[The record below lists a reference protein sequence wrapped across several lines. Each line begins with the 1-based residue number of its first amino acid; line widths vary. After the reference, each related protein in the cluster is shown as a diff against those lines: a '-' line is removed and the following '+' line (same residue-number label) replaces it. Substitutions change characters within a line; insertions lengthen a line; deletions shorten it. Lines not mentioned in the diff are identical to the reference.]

1 MAKAI
6 IEYDLNDYDDRMAH
20 KRAVKSTDLA
30 LALWEIE
37 VNLRKKLERELE
49 AKELRNVEVDNY
61 DVINMCMENIIET
74 IRITHNI
81 DIDDLIE

>member
-6 IEYDLNDYDDRMAH
+6 LEFNLNDYDDNMAH

-37 VNLRKKLERELE
+37 MNLRKKLERELE
-49 AKELRNVEVDNY
+49 SKELKNEDVEVY
-61 DVINMCMENIIET
+61 DVIDMCMENIMNT
-74 IRITHNI
+74 IRDHNI
-81 DIDDLIE
+81 DVEDLIQ

>member
-6 IEYDLNDYDDRMAH
+6 LKFDLNDQDDEMAH

-37 VNLRKKLERELE
+37 VNLRKRIEMALQ
-49 AKELRNVEVDNY
+49 AKELKNEDVEVY
-61 DVINMCMENIIET
+61 DVIDICMENIFDIMKD
-74 IRITHNI
+74 RSI
-81 DIDDLIE
+81 DIDDLIV

>member
-6 IEYDLNDYDDRMAH
+6 LEFDLNDYDDKMAH

-37 VNLRKKLERELE
+37 MNLRKKLERELE
-49 AKELRNVEVDNY
+49 SKELKNEDVEVY
-61 DVINMCMENIIET
+61 DVIDMCMENIMNT
-74 IRITHNI
+74 IRDHNI
-81 DIDDLIE
+81 DVEDLIQ

>member
-6 IEYDLNDYDDRMAH
+6 IEYDLNDRDDLMAH

-37 VNLRKKLERELE
+37 YNLRKRLERELE
-49 AKELRNVEVDNY
+49 AKEMKNEDVEVY
-61 DVINMCMENIIET
+61 DVIDMCMENIIET
-74 IRITHNI
+74 IKDHNI
-81 DIDDLIE
+81 DIDDLIQ

>member
-1 MAKAI
+1 MAKATL
-6 IEYDLNDYDDRMAH
+6 EFDLNDYDDRMAH

-49 AKELRNVEVDNY
+49 AKEFKNEEIDNFG
-61 DVINMCMENIIET
+61 VIDMCMENIMDT
-74 IRITHNI
+74 INRHSI

>member
-6 IEYDLNDYDDRMAH
+6 LEFDLNDHDDKMAH

-37 VNLRKKLERELE
+37 MNLRKRLERELE
-49 AKELRNVEVDNY
+49 FKEFKNEDVEVY
-61 DVINMCMENIIET
+61 DVIDMCMDNILKT
-74 IRITHNI
+74 ISDHNI
-81 DIDDLIE
+81 DIEDLIE

>member
-6 IEYDLNDYDDRMAH
+6 LEFDLNDYDDKMAH

-37 VNLRKKLERELE
+37 MNLRKKLERELE
-49 AKELRNVEVDNY
+49 AKEMKNEDVEVY
-61 DVINMCMENIIET
+61 DVIDMCMENILDT
-74 IRITHNI
+74 IRDHNI
-81 DIDDLIE
+81 DIEDLIE

>member
-6 IEYDLNDYDDRMAH
+6 LEFDLNDYDDKMAH

-37 VNLRKKLERELE
+37 MNLRKRLERELE
-49 AKELRNVEVDNY
+49 AKEFKNEDVEVY
-61 DVINMCMENIIET
+61 DVIDMCMENIINT
-74 IRITHNI
+74 IRNHNI
-81 DIDDLIE
+81 DIEDLIE

>member
-37 VNLRKKLERELE
+37 MNLRKKLERELE
-49 AKELRNVEVDNY
+49 SKELKNEDVEVY
-61 DVINMCMENIIET
+61 DVIDMCMENILDT
-74 IRITHNI
+74 IKDHNI

>member
-49 AKELRNVEVDNY
+49 AKELGNVEVDNY

>member
-6 IEYDLNDYDDRMAH
+6 IEFDLNDYDDKMAH

-37 VNLRKKLERELE
+37 VNLRKRLEMQLQS
-49 AKELRNVEVDNY
+49 KELKNEDVDVY
-61 DVINMCMENIIET
+61 DVIDMCMENIFDT
-74 IRITHNI
+74 IKDHNI
-81 DIDDLIE
+81 DIDDLIQ

>member
-6 IEYDLNDYDDRMAH
+6 LEFDLNDHDDKMAH

-37 VNLRKKLERELE
+37 MNLRKRLERELE
-49 AKELRNVEVDNY
+49 SKELKNEDVEVY
-61 DVINMCMENIIET
+61 DVIDMCMDNIFNT
-74 IRITHNI
+74 IRDHNI
-81 DIDDLIE
+81 DIEDLIE

>member
-6 IEYDLNDYDDRMAH
+6 LEFDLNDYDDKMAH

-37 VNLRKKLERELE
+37 MNLRKRLERELE
-49 AKELRNVEVDNY
+49 AKEFKNEDVEVY
-61 DVINMCMENIIET
+61 DVIDMCMENIINT
-74 IRITHNI
+74 IRDHNI
-81 DIDDLIE
+81 DIEDLIE

>member
-30 LALWEIE
+30 LALWQIE
-37 VNLRKKLERELE
+37 VNLRKKLEMELE
-49 AKELRNVEVDNY
+49 SKELKNEEVSNY
-61 DVINMCMENIIET
+61 DVIDMCMENIIET
-74 IRITHNI
+74 INDHNI

>member
-6 IEYDLNDYDDRMAH
+6 LEFDLNDYDDNMAH

-37 VNLRKKLERELE
+37 MNLRKKLERELE
-49 AKELRNVEVDNY
+49 SKELKNEDVEVY
-61 DVINMCMENIIET
+61 DVIDMCMENIINT
-74 IRITHNI
+74 IRDHNI
-81 DIDDLIE
+81 DVEDLIQ

>member
-6 IEYDLNDYDDRMAH
+6 LEYDLDNYDDRMAH

-37 VNLRKKLERELE
+37 MNLRKKLERELE
-49 AKELRNVEVDNY
+49 SKELKNEDVEVY
-61 DVINMCMENIIET
+61 DVIDMCMENIINT
-74 IRITHNI
+74 IRDHNI
-81 DIDDLIE
+81 DVEDLIQ

>member
-6 IEYDLNDYDDRMAH
+6 LEFNLNDYDDNMAH

-37 VNLRKKLERELE
+37 MNLRKKLERELE
-49 AKELRNVEVDNY
+49 SKELKNEDVEVY
-61 DVINMCMENIIET
+61 DVIDMCMENIMNT
-74 IRITHNI
+74 IRDYNI
-81 DIDDLIE
+81 DVEDLIQ